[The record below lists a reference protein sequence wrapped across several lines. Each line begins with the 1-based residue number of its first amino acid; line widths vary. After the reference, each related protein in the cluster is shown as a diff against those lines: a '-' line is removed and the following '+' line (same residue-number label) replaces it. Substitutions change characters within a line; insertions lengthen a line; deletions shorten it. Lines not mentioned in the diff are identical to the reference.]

1 MIAFSKSFPSF
12 DKVFKYIKVMNTNGL
27 NSINLFNGKR
37 AIIKDTFL
45 GDLRKTFFYFFD
57 FIQGQ
62 MTDQQ
67 TPCR

>member
-1 MIAFSKSFPSF
+1 
-12 DKVFKYIKVMNTNGL
+12 
-27 NSINLFNGKR
+27 
-37 AIIKDTFL
+37 L

-67 TPCR
+67 TPCLWAQIQIVLSALHSNQVFGNSACKGSFASTTGND